1 MDFGSIDT
9 SYICSWI
16 MALIKGLS
24 IKLSIASPMT
34 LFVVALIALSVA
46 LLVIGIRQEW
56 AKITILKATYII
68 IASVVGFALFILFI
82 VLYSQ
87 ILSLQCNI
95 SETAD
100 LSTMDETK
108 VRNLAIGFLGTITA
122 FAALFGVYLAIRR
135 TEESKR
141 QSDSAESQART
152 AQQGLITDDINKATE
167 RLAKNKKGGEPEIE
181 VRLGALYALERIA
194 EYNERDHIQILE
206 MLCSYIRTN
215 SPCKSRSTKQKPL
228 REDIQK
234 AITII
239 GRRGG
244 WTSAKKSLEKEI
256 EQRYRMDLQDCDLR
270 DATLN
275 RTNLRGAKFL
285 NSNLSYASFDNANIK
300 NTWFDNAVM
309 NGTWFEFAKMDRAW
323 AWECDFSKCRK
334 LTQKQ
339 LNVMYCGIGVK
350 IPEGLTRPNHWP
362 TDDLSFDDFN
372 KGYLKWEM
380 RQSDSYLKPQNTK
393 APAP

>member
-9 SYICSWI
+9 SYVCSWI

-34 LFVVALIALSVA
+34 LFVVALIAVSAV

-82 VLYSQ
+82 LLYSQ

-95 SETAD
+95 PTTAD
-100 LSTMDETK
+100 LSTMNETK
-108 VRNLAIGFLGTITA
+108 VRNLAIAFLGTITGL
-122 FAALFGVYLAIRR
+122 AALFGVYLAIRR

-194 EYNERDHIQILE
+194 EYNERDHMQILE

-215 SPCKSRSTKQKPL
+215 SPRKTRSSKEEQL

-234 AITII
+234 ALTVI

-244 WTSAKKSLEKEI
+244 WTSGQKSLAKEAA
-256 EQRYRMDLQDCDLR
+256 QRYRMDLQDCDLR
-270 DATLN
+270 GAILS
-275 RTNLRGAKFL
+275 RANLRGARFL
-285 NSNLSYASFDNANIK
+285 NSNMNHATFDNADLS
-300 NTWFDNAVM
+300 NTWFEDTVLNDA
-309 NGTWFEFAKMDRAW
+309 WFSGAKMDRAW
-323 AWECDFSKCRK
+323 SYQCNFSKCRE

-339 LNVMYCGIGVK
+339 LDVMYCGIGVK
-350 IPEGLTRPNHWP
+350 IPDGLIRPKHWP
-362 TDDLSFDDFN
+362 TDELPLDELQEA
-372 KGYLKWEM
+372 YWKWEM
-380 RQSDSYLKPQNTK
+380 AQSDSYLKLPK
-393 APAP
+393 